1 MEYITYHSTLEKNIS
16 DILKNGFKEN
26 FGKGFGSTFGNG
38 IYTSPD
44 IKYVSTYNIE
54 CNKILVCKIKPNK
67 IKNINIKEFLYLK
80 RKYKNKLEELDLLI
94 ISDANEYICKN
105 VNCVRVIQV
114 ITINRIIK
122 KNKDGQQY
130 IDDIIIEEKLDIE

>member
-54 CNKILVCKIKPNK
+54 CDKILVCKIKP
-67 IKNINIKEFLYLK
+67 IK
-80 RKYKNKLEELDLLI
+80 RP
-94 ISDANEYICKN
+94 ISAK
-105 VNCVRVIQV
+105 
-114 ITINRIIK
+114 IIK
-122 KNKDGQQY
+122 RIPTKPRFDTTRFGSK
-130 IDDIIIEEKLDIE
+130 

>member
-1 MEYITYHSTLEKNIS
+1 MELIAYHSTVEKNIS

-26 FGKGFGSTFGNG
+26 FGKGFGTTFGNG

-54 CNKILVCKIKPNK
+54 CNKILVCKIKPIK
-67 IKNINIKEFLYLK
+67 IKKVNIKEFLYLK
-80 RKYKNKLEELDLLI
+80 RKYKNELEDLDLLI

-105 VNCVRVIQV
+105 VNCIRVIQV
-114 ITINRIIK
+114 ITIDRIIK
-122 KNKDGQQY
+122 KDKDGRQY
-130 IDDIIIEEKLDIE
+130 LHDIIIKETLDI

>member
-16 DILKNGFKEN
+16 DILENGFKEN
-26 FGKGFGSTFGNG
+26 FDKGFGTTFGNG
-38 IYTSPD
+38 IYTSPN

-54 CNKILVCKIKPNK
+54 CDKILVCKINANK

-105 VNCVRVIQV
+105 INCIKVIQV
-114 ITINRIIK
+114 ITINKIIK
-122 KNKDGQQY
+122 MNKDGHQY
-130 IDDIIIEEKLDIE
+130 IDDIIIKEKLDVE

>member
-1 MEYITYHSTLEKNIS
+1 M
-16 DILKNGFKEN
+16 
-26 FGKGFGSTFGNG
+26 
-38 IYTSPD
+38 
-44 IKYVSTYNIE
+44 
-54 CNKILVCKIKPNK
+54 
-67 IKNINIKEFLYLK
+67 
-80 RKYKNKLEELDLLI
+80 EELDLLI